1 MAHGMSKGRD
11 NEDQSR
17 RLPILVVDDEPTILE
32 FLRVGLSYE
41 GYEVVTAHNGEEAI
55 ALVRSFQP
63 VLVILDI
70 MLPGMDGLEVCRRLR
85 ALSSAAVI
93 MLTAKDEVEDR
104 VIGLETG
111 ADDYLTKPFAFKEL
125 LARTKAVLRRSGFAP
140 GRLLEFGDVQLN
152 RETREV
158 TRAGRHIELTPKEF
172 DLLEMFMSQPGRVFD
187 RETILNRVWGYDF
200 EGDNNTVDVYVGYL
214 RRKLDDNPPKL
225 IRTVR
230 GIGYAMKG

>member
-1 MAHGMSKGRD
+1 
-11 NEDQSR
+11 
-17 RLPILVVDDEPTILE
+17 
-32 FLRVGLSYE
+32 
-41 GYEVVTAHNGEEAI
+41 
-55 ALVRSFQP
+55 
-63 VLVILDI
+63 
-70 MLPGMDGLEVCRRLR
+70 
-85 ALSSAAVI
+85 
-93 MLTAKDEVEDR
+93 

-125 LARTKAVLRRSGFAP
+125 LARIKAVLRRSGFAP